1 VKKVKDIR
9 VNKRKKKRI
18 KGRSIA
24 YITAIIDFHPCRCTI
39 SKAIHKAER
48 AKVPMKTA
56 ERIVRER
63 GGTYA
68 EDTDMLTIT
77 LPKSLTPADHDGF
90 NSP

>member
-1 VKKVKDIR
+1 VQKVKDIR
-9 VNKRKKKRI
+9 ANQKKTKRI

-68 EDTDMLTIT
+68 EDTDMLTTT